1 MSDPQLTYLGQT
13 VYEISVEY
21 SDLPDDTAVVYV
33 DEFGDQVPSSSTLS
47 GAGAAM
53 VSAACIK
60 PGKYYLSAR
69 ASGDE
74 LCRTV
79 DFYVAGE
86 PDGL

>member
-1 MSDPQLTYLGQT
+1 MSDPEITYLGQT
-13 VYEISVEY
+13 ASEISVSY
-21 SDLPDDTAVVYV
+21 SDLPDGAAAVFV
-33 DEFGDQVPSSSTLS
+33 DEFGDQIPSASTLS

-53 VSAACIK
+53 VPTAGIK

-69 ASGDE
+69 AGGQE
-74 LCRTV
+74 LARTV